1 MAMLYPLPLSPP
13 TELDAAAG
21 VEDGTDDCGC
31 CCCCR
36 LVVMLL
42 APCKPPPPPNE
53 DDEEANDVTLAI
65 FMAILAAKSL
75 KFCVLCVIGKDDNKV
90 ETVAHVISDDDD

>member
-1 MAMLYPLPLSPP
+1 M
-13 TELDAAAG
+13 EL
-21 VEDGTDDCGC
+21 T
-31 CCCCR
+31 
-36 LVVMLL
+36 
-42 APCKPPPPPNE
+42 PCKPPPPPPPN